1 MKSKGG
7 PCGCGIPSPYM
18 PSGIPS
24 PFMPNRGLVS
34 RISLDPFHFLP
45 PTKHHLNT
53 QHSQRS
59 RFKLY
64 TAFNTKLPQSF
75 PFSQMWKC
83 MITAP
88 ESLQRMLQRNNDLC
102 SVQSNH
108 LKWPFHEA
116 WMWVRF
122 QLACGR
128 GNGRVVL
135 LVSVLYAPRNVYQ
148 DIKGGTHAWDSGT
161 N

>member
-1 MKSKGG
+1 MWLWNTLSLYAKW
-7 PCGCGIPSPYM
+7 
-18 PSGIPS
+18 
-24 PFMPNRGLVS
+24 NTVS
-34 RISLDPFHFLP
+34 FYA
-45 PTKHHLNT
+45 
-53 QHSQRS
+53 QQRS
-59 RFKLY
+59 RESDQPGSIPFLA
-64 TAFNTKLPQSF
+64 TNQAPPQHPTLAWVAHVSNCTQVLTQNDHRIF
-75 PFSQMWKC
+75 IFTDVEIYDNSPRESVNICYKEP
-83 MITAP
+83 MICAVYSP
-88 ESLQRMLQRNNDLC
+88 I
-102 SVQSNH
+102 V

-148 DIKGGTHAWDSGT
+148 DIKARTHAWDSGT

>member
-64 TAFNTKLPQSF
+64 TAFNTKLPQ
-75 PFSQMWKC
+75 FSIFTDVEMYDNSPRKSSTYAAKKQW
-83 MITAP
+83 
-88 ESLQRMLQRNNDLC
+88 L
-102 SVQSNH
+102 VQSNH